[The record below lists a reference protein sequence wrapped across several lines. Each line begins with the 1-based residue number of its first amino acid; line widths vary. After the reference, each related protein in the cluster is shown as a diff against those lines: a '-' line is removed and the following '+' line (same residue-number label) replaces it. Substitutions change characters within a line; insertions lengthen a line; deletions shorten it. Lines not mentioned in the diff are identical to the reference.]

1 MSGGSACVASAWRSD
16 SAMVCKSASGVGG
29 GARRG
34 QGLPVVVS
42 VGAQGGSR
50 TQAWSYDAAVVSSA
64 GGATN
69 GASSGCVS
77 LTVAGAGLG
86 ASGYSGAGRVGR
98 SGASDADMSG
108 GSACV
113 ASAWRSDS
121 AMVCKSASG
130 VGGGAR
136 RGQGLPVVV
145 SVGAQGGSR
154 TQAWSYDAAVV
165 SSAGGA
171 TNGVSSGCVSLTVA
185 GAGLGASG
193 YSGAGRVGR
202 SGASDADMSG
212 GSACVA
218 SAWRSDSA
226 MVCKSASGVG
236 GGARRGQGLP
246 VVVSVGA
253 QGGSRTQAWSYD
265 AAVVSSAGGATNGG
279 EQRLR
284 VFDCCGSW
292 TGSVWLL
299 WSGSSRAVWSERRGH
314 ERRQCVRCVCVAV

>member
-136 RGQGLPVVV
+136 TGAGAACCCECWCARGQP
-145 SVGAQGGSR
+145 
-154 TQAWSYDAAVV
+154 D
-165 SSAGGA
+165 
-171 TNGVSSGCVSLTVA
+171 
-185 GAGLGASG
+185 AGLEL
-193 YSGAGRVGR
+193 
-202 SGASDADMSG
+202 
-212 GSACVA
+212 
-218 SAWRSDSA
+218 
-226 MVCKSASGVG
+226 
-236 GGARRGQGLP
+236 RRCCCELC
-246 VVVSVGA
+246 
-253 QGGSRTQAWSYD
+253 RRRD
-265 AAVVSSAGGATNGG
+265 ERG